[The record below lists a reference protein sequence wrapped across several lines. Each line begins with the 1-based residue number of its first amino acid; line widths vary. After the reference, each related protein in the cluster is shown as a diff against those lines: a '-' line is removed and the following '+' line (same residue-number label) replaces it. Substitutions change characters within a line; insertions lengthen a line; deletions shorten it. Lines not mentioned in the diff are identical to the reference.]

1 LSLNP
6 TGRFSVRAPYY
17 SKYRPGYPDRIV
29 GVLRKKFSF
38 SSSDI
43 VADIGSGTGLLAKV
57 FLANGNRVFG
67 VEPNARM
74 RSYGVRNLSGFKRF
88 VSVRGTAEHTTLD
101 DASVDLITVGQALHW
116 FDASR
121 TVREFSRISKPDGI
135 LCIVYNERRKGS
147 RFMRAF
153 QQVTERHEGDKT
165 NSPDVDDRYAA
176 QFFEGRKFSKFQLPN
191 EQTLDFE
198 GLVGRLLSASYMPT
212 RQQKTR
218 FVRMERDVKELFDS
232 FKSNGRVRLLYDTR
246 IYAGPFHRSPG

>member
-1 LSLNP
+1 LSVNP

-17 SKYRPGYPDRIV
+17 SKYRPGYPDQIV
-29 GVLRKKFSF
+29 GVLQKEFRFNRSNV
-38 SSSDI
+38 

-74 RSYGVRNLSGFKRF
+74 RSYGVRNLAGFKKF

-101 DASVDLITVGQALHW
+101 DESVDLVTVGQALHW
-116 FDASR
+116 FNASG
-121 TVREFSRISKPDGI
+121 TIREFSRISKPECV

-176 QFFEGRKFSKFQLPN
+176 QFFEGRKFSKFHLPN
-191 EQTLDFE
+191 EQTLDYV

-212 RQQKTR
+212 RGQRTK
-218 FVRMERDVKELFDS
+218 FARMERDVKELFDS
-232 FKSNGRVRLLYDTR
+232 FQSDGRVRLLYDTR
-246 IYAGPFHRSPG
+246 VYAGMIPRRLG